1 MSVELSLV
9 WVFFF
14 FFVTAGRFFRT
25 IVLHLRSRR
34 NRCVTSA
41 NGSDSDCEQQTG
53 MLGFYNKKKRKKKER
68 AAAVTRQSRC
78 TLKKK
83 ERNVHSESFVAYET
97 GKMGHKETIAS
108 RGTKNVFLL
117 LLLLF
122 EFNYCARRLSF
133 SLG

>member
-1 MSVELSLV
+1 MRLSYIYVRGEIGVSLLLMALTV
-9 WVFFF
+9 TASSKQACWVFI
-14 FFVTAGRFFRT
+14 T
-25 IVLHLRSRR
+25 
-34 NRCVTSA
+34 
-41 NGSDSDCEQQTG
+41 
-53 MLGFYNKKKRKKKER
+53 KKKRKKWGESCRRDSSKP
-68 AAAVTRQSRC
+68 
-78 TLKKK
+78 LYIKKK

>member
-1 MSVELSLV
+1 M
-9 WVFFF
+9 
-14 FFVTAGRFFRT
+14 
-25 IVLHLRSRR
+25 
-34 NRCVTSA
+34 
-41 NGSDSDCEQQTG
+41 
-53 MLGFYNKKKRKKKER
+53 
-68 AAAVTRQSRC
+68 TRQSRC
-78 TLKKK
+78 TLKKKK

-117 LLLLF
+117 LLLLLL

>member
-1 MSVELSLV
+1 M
-9 WVFFF
+9 VFSFLLR
-14 FFVTAGRFFRT
+14 GRFFCA

-53 MLGFYNKKKRKKKER
+53 VLGFYNKKKRKKRGESCRRDSSKP
-68 AAAVTRQSRC
+68 
-78 TLKKK
+78 LYIKKK

>member
-1 MSVELSLV
+1 MRLSYIYVRGEIGVSLLLMALTV
-9 WVFFF
+9 TASSKQACWVFI
-14 FFVTAGRFFRT
+14 T
-25 IVLHLRSRR
+25 
-34 NRCVTSA
+34 
-41 NGSDSDCEQQTG
+41 
-53 MLGFYNKKKRKKKER
+53 KKKERNGER